1 MRTLGKL
8 KGWEKN
14 KQKKNPR
21 PRKKKKE
28 GEWEG
33 RGTSKAVLATQK
45 LLVVGG
51 PLGR

>member
-14 KQKKNPR
+14 KRKKTQNQG
-21 PRKKKKE
+21 KKKE

-33 RGTSKAVLATQK
+33 RGMSKAVLATQK